1 MSWSVTEIAALA
13 AKAARGAGAPPA
25 QAARF
30 GQAAARHL
38 AVCRDSRSLTQALEA
53 LPSGPIML
61 LPVVLDA
68 AVAQAW
74 DGSGQVVSLPAGMAD
89 DLVES
94 YLAVLPFEASLQRSD
109 SGRVSVRLE
118 VACPLGG
125 GICGRIKAEDAFI
138 EDLARL
144 AARTFVPETDASRSR
159 GAGAGLDDND

>member
-1 MSWSVTEIAALA
+1 MNWSVTEIAALA

-30 GQAAARHL
+30 GQATACHLAAR
-38 AVCRDSRSLTQALEA
+38 RDARSVTQALEA
-53 LPSGPIML
+53 LPSGPIMM

-68 AVAQAW
+68 AMAQAW
-74 DGSGQVVSLPAGMAD
+74 DGSGGVLSLPGGMAD

-94 YLAVLPFEASLQRSD
+94 YLAALPCEARLHCSET
-109 SGRVSVRLE
+109 GRLSVTLDITRLRG
-118 VACPLGG
+118 A
-125 GICGRIKAEDAFI
+125 GICGRIDAEDAFI

-144 AARTFVPETDASRSR
+144 AARTFVPETEASRTG